1 MARYIKDSLQE
12 VPGTND
18 VDNIIGALRPIA
30 LVTNEAANDDEIE
43 SEKPNAED
51 LEPEPMEQ
59 EPVSITQQKE
69 ESASPTMLRFRDGE
83 HNGEAT
89 LDEIIEGH
97 DDGELSDRCLIY
109 DQANDSW
116 VAIGTFVDRDNLAS
130 AEKEEQPL
138 VSDSLGEDETN
149 TFSQVVQSF
158 EIDQMEDF
166 QPVSKNDRK
175 KPKRD
180 ISAWGKGQV
189 QPLTTRTEEKE
200 STGKDV
206 SSSRRK
212 KSKHT
217 KPPAKLMRLC
227 TQAMI
232 QWDMLEDGD
241 RLLLGLSG
249 GKDSMSLLHVLLEF
263 QKKLPIRFEIEVS
276 RWLCVA
282 ESNCTAC
289 N

>member
-1 MARYIKDSLQE
+1 MK
-12 VPGTND
+12 
-18 VDNIIGALRPIA
+18 GAIQPIA
-30 LVTNEAANDDEIE
+30 LNINTIQDVKAEFIE
-43 SEKPNAED
+43 EKTED
-51 LEPEPMEQ
+51 SGSNPI
-59 EPVSITQQKE
+59 VQQTTE
-69 ESASPTMLRFRDGE
+69 RPFATMLQFRDGE
-83 HNGEAT
+83 HSGEAT
-89 LDEIIEGH
+89 LEEIIEGH
-97 DDGELSDRCLIY
+97 DDGELSNRCLIY
-109 DQANDSW
+109 DQATESW
-116 VAIGTFVDRDNLAS
+116 IAIGKYTNDEKSMKKESEEQITTVDDPDLEPEEEIIPEAS
-130 AEKEEQPL
+130 APEAPMFD
-138 VSDSLGEDETN
+138 V
-149 TFSQVVQSF
+149 
-158 EIDQMEDF
+158 DQMEDF

-189 QPLTTRTEEKE
+189 QPLTTKTEATDDLEKNP
-200 STGKDV
+200 SA
-206 SSSRRK
+206 SRRK

-276 RWLCVA
+276 CFNVICRIMRR
-282 ESNCTAC
+282 
-289 N
+289 